1 MTDLG
6 KRLVGSAA
14 AILIG
19 MSIAHAQGKL
29 SEGAILKSLA
39 GAGEAAR
46 AANLNID
53 ALRRDVEKRIQ
64 EEGTENAASPP
75 PALQALA
82 MVSSSSCASMR
93 KWPSI
98 LVTGSTTIRAMACL
112 LDLIR

>member
-64 EEGTENAASPP
+64 EEGTAEPRTTTQCSERWKCFCSESLPP
-75 PALQALA
+75 
-82 MVSSSSCASMR
+82 
-93 KWPSI
+93 
-98 LVTGSTTIRAMACL
+98 G
-112 LDLIR
+112 